1 MSLSG
6 HDDQRLSLL
15 DDVGGELH
23 PGAAADVLRR
33 VDRSSRDE
41 QNLARLERHRRLA
54 VDLILQQAFDDLDD
68 LFARMA
74 VRGKCNPWGEINA
87 HLNDLAPRGAEIVLL
102 EISTLNSLLRLRR
115 M

>member
-1 MSLSG
+1 M
-6 HDDQRLSLL
+6 
-15 DDVGGELH
+15 
-23 PGAAADVLRR
+23 AAADVPDGM
-33 VDRSSRDE
+33 DRTVRDE
-41 QNLARLERHRRLA
+41 QYVAGLERHRRLA
-54 VDLILQQAFDDLDD
+54 VDLILQQAFDDVDD